1 MILVSKSQIKL
12 ITSLQQKKYRNK
24 LGLFIAEGPKV
35 INELLTAGLSL
46 HSLFSTQ
53 EQLFKVGVI
62 QIISDMELSKISSLK
77 SANNSLAIFKTPKQ
91 KSVIE
96 DTLTVALDA
105 IRDPG
110 NLGTIIRLCDWFGVK
125 QLVCSLDTVDCYNP
139 KVIQA
144 TMGSIARV
152 DVVYLELSEYLKE
165 STLPV
170 YGGCMEG
177 VSIYNQKLPE
187 NAVVVLGNEAN
198 GISEKVGSLLTNK
211 VTIPQFGE
219 QKETESLNVAT
230 ATAILLSE
238 FKRIT
243 ET

>member
-24 LGLFIAEGPKV
+24 LGLFVAEGPKV
-35 INELLTAGLSL
+35 INELLTAGVSL
-46 HSLFSTQ
+46 HSLFSTE
-53 EQLFKVGVI
+53 EQLFEVDEV
-62 QIISDMELSKISSLK
+62 QLISAMDLNKISALK
-77 SANNSLAIFKTPKQ
+77 NANNSVAVFKILKQ
-91 KSVIE
+91 QPIIE
-96 DTLTVALDA
+96 EGLTVALDT

-125 QLVCSLDTVDCYNP
+125 QLICSLDTVDCYNP
-139 KVIQA
+139 KVVQA

-152 DVVYLELSEYLKE
+152 NVRYLALSDYLKK
-165 STLPV
+165 STIPV

-177 VSIYNQKLPE
+177 PSIYNQKLPE
-187 NAVVVLGNEAN
+187 SAIVVLGNEAN
-198 GISEKVGSLLTNK
+198 GISGKINSLLTNK

-238 FKRIT
+238 FKRFT
-243 ET
+243 EK

>member
-24 LGLFIAEGPKV
+24 LGLFVAEGPKV
-35 INELLTAGLSL
+35 INELLTAGVSI

-53 EQLFKVGVI
+53 EQLFKVDKV
-62 QIISDMELSKISSLK
+62 QQISDVDLSKISSLK
-77 SANNSLAIFKTPKQ
+77 SANNSLAIFKIPKQ
-91 KSVIE
+91 KPVIE
-96 DTLTVALDA
+96 NSLTVALDA

-144 TMGSIARV
+144 TMGSISRV
-152 DVVYLELSEYLKE
+152 NVMYIELSEYLKE
-165 STLPV
+165 SNIPV
-170 YGGCMEG
+170 YGGCMNG
-177 VSIYNQKLPE
+177 ASIYNQKLPE
-187 NAVVVLGNEAN
+187 CAVIVLGNEAN
-198 GISEKVGSLLTNK
+198 GISEKINSLLTNK

-238 FKRIT
+238 FKRFT
-243 ET
+243 EK